1 MNNDFIDIMHE
12 RLSQH
17 QMPEPEGL
25 WHDIDTALKANKV
38 NKGYNLARWGKVAAV
53 AAAVIAV
60 VVMFRVLCNQ
70 ESQMTYNGNE
80 VAKTETPRKDVK
92 MPTSSP
98 EEDADDIVD
107 QPLAQQSN
115 VNNGIASKATAVTTA
130 TKEYIKAETSVEE
143 NIIKTEVEE
152 AAPSPQKENQKIKKP
167 TTPPTPNQ
175 QSVKPQKNEQKE
187 PLFTIN
193 SNTRFAAKRAEN
205 KINVSL
211 YYSGIGTMSSQ
222 AQWNADLNSPA
233 NPPSNG
239 HNPGSSDEPFQY
251 SNDPNDYN
259 YPHQVPI
266 RVGAKVAFNID
277 DKWKI
282 GSGLIFTR
290 LKQKAEAKVGITYQ
304 EIGGTFNYLGVP
316 VDVSRNIWKN
326 EHFQVYATAGAMIE
340 FNVTNHMQITRY
352 NQGKKTVITYNNRDH
367 RPQFSTNAGIGA
379 QYNIIDK
386 LGIYVEPGVSY
397 YFNNGSDIYNLYKD
411 KPFNFDLNL
420 GIRLNLGK

>member
-17 QMPEPEGL
+17 LMPEPEGL

-38 NKGYNLARWGKVAAV
+38 NKGYNLAHWGKVAAV

-60 VVMFRVLCNQ
+60 VVMFRVLRNQ
-70 ESQMTYNGNE
+70 EPQATYNGNK
-80 VAKTETPRKDVK
+80 VAKTETPREDVK
-92 MPTSSP
+92 MPISSP
-98 EEDADDIVD
+98 EEAADDIVD
-107 QPLAQQSN
+107 QSLAQQRN
-115 VNNGIASKATAVTTA
+115 VNNGIAGKATAVTTA
-130 TKEYIKAETSVEE
+130 TKEYIKAETAVEE
-143 NIIKTEVEE
+143 NIIKNKGEE
-152 AAPSPQKENQKIKKP
+152 SAPSPQKDNQEVEKP
-167 TTPPTPNQ
+167 ITPQAPNQ
-175 QSVKPQKNEQKE
+175 QSVKPQKNE
-187 PLFTIN
+187 PLLAVN
-193 SNTRFAAKRAEN
+193 SNTWITDKKASN

-211 YYSGIGTMSSQ
+211 YYSGIGTMSSSQ
-222 AQWNADLNSPA
+222 AEWDGAINSSAD
-233 NPPSNG
+233 PPSNG
-239 HNPGSSDEPFQY
+239 HNPGQTDEPQY
-251 SNDPNDYN
+251 SNDPNDYV
-259 YPHQVPI
+259 YHHQVPI

-290 LKQKAEAKVGITYQ
+290 LKQKAKAKVGITYQ
-304 EIGGTFNYLGVP
+304 EIDGTFNYLGVP
-316 VDVSRNIWKN
+316 AYVSRNIWKN

-386 LGIYVEPGVSY
+386 LGIYVEPGISY
-397 YFNNGSDIYNLYKD
+397 YFNNGSNIYNLYKD